1 MTVGLGIPAGRLPMT
16 PKDVSRRILLVNK
29 RTVLAGLCLSSL
41 CVILVAALSPFTR
54 HPANEVT
61 WTGKENGLYFG
72 DYGTV
77 LSSAD
82 FAPAGHQT
90 ERACS
95 LAILLQP
102 AETFDS
108 SVIIAFSTQ
117 ESPRQFRIGQAND
130 AMFVSR
136 TIPAGRNR
144 GKTSGILVEHAFRR
158 GQQLLIT
165 VTSDGQAASI
175 YLNDRSVKAS
185 RHFGLSSQDFS
196 GQLVLGNSP
205 VRHESWS
212 GYLKGVVFYDREL
225 TAAEVSGEY
234 RDWIQKGRVET
245 VKEKRVVAL
254 YLFNEHAGKVV
265 HNQVRARPDLY
276 IPDHFVTL
284 HQAFLTLP
292 WEEYSAD
299 WGYLRGI
306 LKNILGFVPFGFL
319 FCAYLSV
326 TQLRPRAIVAT
337 ILLGALISLSIEIVQ
352 AYLPSRESGMT
363 DIITNTLGTTLG
375 AFGSI
380 CRPAASL
387 LAKLRRPE

>member
-1 MTVGLGIPAGRLPMT
+1 M
-16 PKDVSRRILLVNK
+16 
-29 RTVLAGLCLSSL
+29 AGLCLSSL
-41 CVILVAALSPFTR
+41 CGILVAALWPFTP
-54 HPANEVT
+54 HPANEVE
-61 WTGKENGLYFG
+61 WTVNQNGLYFG

-77 LSSAD
+77 LSSTD
-82 FAPAGHQT
+82 FAPAANQT

-108 SVIIAFSTQ
+108 NVIIAFSTQ
-117 ESPRQFRIGQAND
+117 ESPRQFRIGQAGD

-136 TIPAGRNR
+136 VNR
-144 GKTSGILVEHAFRR
+144 PGSDRAKTSQILVEHAFRR

-165 VTSDGQAASI
+165 VTSDGQAASV
-175 YLNDRSVKAS
+175 YLNDRFVTTSQ
-185 RHFGLSSQDFS
+185 HFELGSQDFT

-205 VRHESWS
+205 VQYETWS
-212 GYLKGVVFYDREL
+212 GYLKGVVFYNREL

-234 RDWIQKGRVET
+234 RDWIQKGRVEIG
-245 VKEKRVVAL
+245 KEKGVVAL
-254 YLFNEHAGKVV
+254 YLFNEGAGKVIRDQL
-265 HNQVRARPDLY
+265 HSRPDLY

-284 HQAFLTLP
+284 HQAFLTPP
-292 WEEYSAD
+292 WREYSAD

-306 LKNILGFVPFGFL
+306 LKNILGFVPFGFF
-319 FCAYLSV
+319 FCGYLSV
-326 TQLRPRAIVAT
+326 TRFRPRAVAVT
-337 ILLGALISLSIEIVQ
+337 VLLGGLISLTIEILQ
-352 AYLPSRESGMT
+352 AYLPNRGSGVT